1 MKLGCKENHW
11 KIKHGQLVLDTPE
24 GQDAVRDML
33 KVLEREIRLQIYN
46 EICAYRFTDN
56 RTQIMKHGLENSL
69 LMAQNICAGIA
80 LGDNYAKNI

>member
-24 GQDAVRDML
+24 GQEAIKDMM
-33 KVLEREIRLQIYN
+33 KVLDREIRVQIYN

-56 RTQIMKHGLENSL
+56 RKEIMKHGLENSL

-80 LGDNYAKNI
+80 LGDKHANI